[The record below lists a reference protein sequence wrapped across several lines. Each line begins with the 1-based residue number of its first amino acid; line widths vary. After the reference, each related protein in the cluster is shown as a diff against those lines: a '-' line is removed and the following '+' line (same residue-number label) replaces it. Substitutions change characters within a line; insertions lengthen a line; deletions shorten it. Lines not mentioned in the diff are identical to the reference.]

1 MTENEKKLAD
11 NLAKRANELL
21 DQSDDTQAVLNLVQ
35 AISVLK
41 KS

>member
-11 NLAKRANELL
+11 NLAKRANELF
-21 DQSDDTQAVLNLVQ
+21 DQNEDTQDVLNLVQ

-41 KS
+41 RS